1 MITSALVAALAVV
14 GALTVANLLLTF
26 GVIRRLREH
35 AEQLAERPAGGS
47 REMLIGVGAAPDD
60 FVAMTTAAEPVSRAS
75 IAGGQLVGFFTPGC
89 APCEE
94 LAPRFLDRAMTTP
107 GGRERVLAVVVA
119 EPEEAAD
126 TVRLFEPV
134 AKVVVE
140 PRGGGVEKAFGVR
153 AYPAVCLL
161 GEDGTVL
168 DSGLSLIPAAEL
180 SPSPL
185 P

>member
-1 MITSALVAALAVV
+1 MITSTLAVLLVVV
-14 GALTVANLLLTF
+14 GALAVANLLLTF

-35 AEQLAERPAGGS
+35 TEQLAERPAGGR
-47 REMLIGVGAAPDD
+47 RELVIGVGAAPDD

-107 GGRERVLAVVVA
+107 GGRERVLAVVAA
-119 EPEEAAD
+119 EPGEAAD
-126 TVRLFEPV
+126 MVRQFEPV

-140 PRGGGVEKAFGVR
+140 PR
-153 AYPAVCLL
+153 
-161 GEDGTVL
+161 
-168 DSGLSLIPAAEL
+168 
-180 SPSPL
+180 
-185 P
+185 